1 MQFKPPK
8 NTAGYYW
15 TGHALGKMRYYGLTA
30 QRILRVI
37 KAPMRKEEGL
47 AENTV
52 AVMQPASI
60 KKRKPASG
68 GKSWSS
74 EIWVMYQLDKTRRKI
89 ISAWRYP
96 GVSPERNS
104 IPAEIM
110 EEVKELIK

>member
-8 NTAGYYW
+8 NNQRFYW
-15 TGHALGKMRYYGLTA
+15 TGHALSKMRYYGLTA

-37 KAPMRKEEGL
+37 NRPARIEEGV
-47 AENTV
+47 AEKTT

-60 KKRKPASG
+60 NKKKNT
-68 GKSWSS
+68 WSS
-74 EIWVMYQLDKTRRKI
+74 EIWAMYQLENNKYKI

-96 GVSPERNS
+96 GVSPKRNS

-110 EEVKELIK
+110 EEVKELI

>member
-8 NTAGYYW
+8 NTERFFW

-30 QRILRVI
+30 PRILRVI
-37 KAPMRKEEGL
+37 NRPQRKEEGL

-52 AVMQPASI
+52 AVMQPSSVNR
-60 KKRKPASG
+60 KKQT
-68 GKSWSS
+68 WSS
-74 EIWVMYQLDKTRRKI
+74 EIWAMYQLVKGQYKI

-96 GVSPERNS
+96 GVSPKRNS

-110 EEVKELIK
+110 DEVKDLLGK